1 MRAVTMS
8 GPGGPEV
15 LGWGEVPEPV
25 PGPGEVLLDV
35 AAAGVNRADLLQR
48 QGNYDP
54 PRGASTILGLEC
66 SGTIAAVGAGVRG
79 ASGDGSTGDGKTG
92 AENSGAHGGDED
104 AGDAGA
110 SWSVGDR
117 VCALLS
123 GGGYAERVAVPA
135 AQLLPVPDGVDLI
148 DAAGLPEVACTVW
161 SNLVMTAGLRAG
173 RTVLLHGGSSGIGTM
188 GIQVAKAR
196 GARVAVTAS
205 TAEKLDACR
214 SLGADVLINYT
225 EQDFV
230 DEIRSATGGR
240 GADVILDL
248 MGAKYLQR
256 NVSALAD
263 GGRLVIIGMQ
273 GGRTAEL
280 DIAAL
285 MGKRAGVIGTT
296 LRSRPAAGAGSKA
309 EVVAAVRDG
318 LWPLVAAGA
327 VRPVIGRRIGMQ
339 DAAEAHR
346 ALEAGGLIG
355 KVVLT
360 GPR

>member
-1 MRAVTMS
+1 MRAVTMT

-15 LGWGEVPEPV
+15 LGWGEVPEPE
-25 PGPGEVLLDV
+25 PGRGEVLIDV
-35 AAAGVNRADLLQR
+35 MAAGVNRADLLQR

-54 PRGASTILGLEC
+54 PPGASPILGLEC
-66 SGTIAAVGAGVRG
+66 AGTIAAVGGGVSDPG
-79 ASGDGSTGDGKTG
+79 GDGSSGDGS
-92 AENSGAHGGDED
+92 
-104 AGDAGA
+104 AG
-110 SWSVGDR
+110 WSVGDR

-135 AQLLPVPDGVDLI
+135 GQVLPVPDGVDLVE
-148 DAAGLPEVACTVW
+148 AAGLPEVACTVW
-161 SNLVMTAGLRAG
+161 SNLVMTAGLGAG
-173 RTVLLHGGSSGIGTM
+173 RTLLLHGGSSGIGTM
-188 GIQVAKAR
+188 GIQVAKAL

-205 TAEKLDACR
+205 SADKLQACR
-214 SLGADVLINYT
+214 SLGADVLINYA

-230 DEIRSATGGR
+230 AEIRRATDGR

-248 MGAKYLQR
+248 IGAKYLQR

-273 GGRTAEL
+273 GGRAAEL

-296 LRSRPAAGAGSKA
+296 LRSRPATGPGSKA
-309 EVVAAVRDG
+309 EVVAAVREQ
-318 LWPLVAAGA
+318 LWPLVAAGT
-327 VRPVIGRRIGMQ
+327 VRPVIGRRLGMD
-339 DAAEAHR
+339 DAAGAHR
-346 ALEAGGLIG
+346 ALEAGSLIG

-360 GPR
+360 VPH

>member
-25 PGPGEVLLDV
+25 PGPSEVLIDV

-66 SGTIAAVGAGVRG
+66 SGTIAAVGAG
-79 ASGDGSTGDGKTG
+79 
-92 AENSGAHGGDED
+92 
-104 AGDAGA
+104 DAGA
-110 SWSVGDR
+110 GWSVGDR

-123 GGGYAERVAVPA
+123 GGGYAERVVLPA

-173 RTVLLHGGSSGIGTM
+173 QTVLLHGGSSGIGTM
-188 GIQVAKAR
+188 GIQVAKAL

-205 TAEKLDACR
+205 TAEKLQACR

-230 DEIRSATGGR
+230 AEIRSATGGR

-296 LRSRPAAGAGSKA
+296 LRSRPAAGPGSKA

-327 VRPVIGRRIGMQ
+327 VRPVIGRRIGMG

-360 GPR
+360 IPH